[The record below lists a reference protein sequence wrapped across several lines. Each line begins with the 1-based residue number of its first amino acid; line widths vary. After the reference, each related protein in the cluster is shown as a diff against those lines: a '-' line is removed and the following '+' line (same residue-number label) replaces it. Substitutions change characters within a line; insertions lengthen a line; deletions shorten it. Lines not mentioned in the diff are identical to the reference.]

1 MLEAARD
8 AQAFAEGKTR
18 ADLDDDRMLTFALV
32 RALEVVGEA
41 ASQINQE
48 TQAALPQVPW
58 RLIVGMRN
66 RLIHEYRY
74 VDKDLLWQTV
84 VEDLPPLMAELEK
97 ITSPEDE

>member
-8 AQAFAEGKTR
+8 AQTFAEGKTR
-18 ADLDDDRMLTFALV
+18 ADLDGDRMLTFALV

-48 TQAALPQVPW
+48 TQAALPQIPW

-66 RLIHEYRY
+66 QLIHEYRH
-74 VDKDLLWQTV
+74 VDTDLLWQTI
-84 VEDLPPLMAELEK
+84 VEDLPPLVAELEK